1 MTPEDIAKKEPN
13 RAAYIMAETGE
24 TVSYS
29 NLEDHA
35 NQAAQLFR
43 SLGLKRGD
51 HIAILL
57 ENHPWFFKL
66 CWAAQ
71 RSGIYYTAISW
82 RLQQNEVEYIVNNC
96 EAKIFIT
103 SVERKEVVQPL
114 IGSMPNVKH
123 CFVLDGQ
130 IEGFEDWETAVS
142 KMPPEKIADQCEG
155 TAKSVSY
162 THQTLPTK
170 RIV

>member
-1 MTPEDIAKKEPN
+1 MTPGDVAKKEPN
-13 RAAYIMAETGE
+13 RAAYIMAETGQA
-24 TVSYS
+24 VSYS
-29 NLEDHA
+29 ELEDHA
-35 NQAAQLFR
+35 NQTAQLFR

-103 SVERKEVVQPL
+103 SVERREVVQPL
-114 IGSMPNVKH
+114 IGSMPNVEH
-123 CFVLDGQ
+123 CFVLDGE
-130 IEGFEDWETAVS
+130 IEGF
-142 KMPPEKIADQCEG
+142 
-155 TAKSVSY
+155 
-162 THQTLPTK
+162 
-170 RIV
+170 